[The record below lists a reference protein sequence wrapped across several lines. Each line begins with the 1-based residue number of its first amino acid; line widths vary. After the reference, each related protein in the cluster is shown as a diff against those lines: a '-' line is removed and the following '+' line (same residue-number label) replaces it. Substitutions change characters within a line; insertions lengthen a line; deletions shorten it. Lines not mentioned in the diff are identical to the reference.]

1 MIVYLFLFIP
11 FIFFTLG
18 VTNTFNIFKIE
29 EELGL
34 EDKYTL
40 ANSKGTEYS
49 ALIDTRTFLYAEEIS
64 SAINNNYVIL
74 GRSIARGYDSAAFGK
89 GADKI
94 MEFISY
100 SSAILSIT
108 LSIFAIQYTYTS
120 NVQIQQQFE
129 KINSAADN
137 IHRTAGNLNLTSSK
151 LDNNL
156 ETILERLSNMNT
168 LQREIYT
175 KLNNLNDN
183 KVNDMIIQHNNYPS
197 NSI

>member
-1 MIVYLFLFIP
+1 MNTKSPHFWWIISVMGAAIIVLGSFILCEKT
-11 FIFFTLG
+11 I
-18 VTNTFNIFKIE
+18 
-29 EELGL
+29 
-34 EDKYTL
+34 
-40 ANSKGTEYS
+40 
-49 ALIDTRTFLYAEEIS
+49 
-64 SAINNNYVIL
+64 
-74 GRSIARGYDSAAFGK
+74 

-108 LSIFAIQYTYTS
+108 LSIFAIQYTYIS

-183 KVNDMIIQHNNYPS
+183 KVNEMIIQHNNYPS